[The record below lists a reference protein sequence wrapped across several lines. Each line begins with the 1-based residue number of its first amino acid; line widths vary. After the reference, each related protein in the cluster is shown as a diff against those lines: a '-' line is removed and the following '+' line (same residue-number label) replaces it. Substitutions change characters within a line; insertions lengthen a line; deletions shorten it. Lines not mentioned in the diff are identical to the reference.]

1 MLRFEG
7 PTMGTSYHVTGRRY
21 SHTIDPRTLRPEGLA
36 VYLLLRVPDGFEAH
50 QSAAFAPYAS
60 PDGD

>member
-1 MLRFEG
+1 
-7 PTMGTSYHVTGRRY
+7 MGTSYHVTGRRY